1 MFTQNRT
8 YVLYLVFVSLFILV
22 FYYISDYFYLKVLT
36 AFHSSLLLEHLFL
49 IPNHSQ
55 VVGNKVFIN
64 DFELIRECTGIQAIV
79 VFVGL
84 VLFVP
89 RGPWKKKNL
98 SLVLIIGFVY
108 ATNVFRVAFEIWLIE
123 SGLLSYA
130 LAHYPLSLVLGVIG
144 IFILVIVTEQI
155 YPQFSEFIIDLV
167 KAMYT
172 HINNIW
178 ISDLKAKKSRDMEVG
193 ND

>member
-8 YVLYLVFVSLFILV
+8 YVLYFVFVSLFILV

-49 IPNHSQ
+49 INNHPQ

-64 DFELIRECTGIQAIV
+64 DFEIIRECTGIQVIV

-89 RGPWKKKNL
+89 RGPWEKKTL
-98 SLVLIIGFVY
+98 SLALIIGFVY
-108 ATNVFRVAFEIWLIE
+108 ASNVFRVAFEIWLIE
-123 SGLLSYA
+123 SGLISYA
-130 LAHYPLSLVLGVIG
+130 LAHYPLSLILGIVG
-144 IFILVIVTEQI
+144 VFTLVIITEQV
-155 YPQFSEFIIDLV
+155 YPQFSEFIMDLV
-167 KAMYT
+167 KAIYM
-172 HINNIW
+172 HINNFLAVHFGTKY
-178 ISDLKAKKSRDMEVG
+178 SSDMEVEK
-193 ND
+193 

>member
-8 YVLYLVFVSLFILV
+8 YILYLVFVSLFILV

-49 IPNHSQ
+49 IPNHPQ

-64 DFELIRECTGIQAIV
+64 DFEIIRECTGIQAIV

-89 RGPWKKKNL
+89 RGSWGKKVL
-98 SLVLIIGFVY
+98 SLALIIGFVY
-108 ATNVFRVAFEIWLIE
+108 VSNVFRIAFEIWLTE
-123 SGLLSYA
+123 SGLLSYT
-130 LAHYPLSLVLGVIG
+130 LAHYPLSLVLGIIG
-144 IFILVIVTEQI
+144 VFLLVVVTEQV

-167 KAMYT
+167 KVVHANV
-172 HINNIW
+172 NNFW
-178 ISDLKAKKSRDMEVG
+178 NSHFRVTDSRDIEVKK
-193 ND
+193 